1 VKTLDKD
8 LIAIEEDFKSRFS
21 LFNCKILTTGSKD
34 EPNKL
39 DIGFDH

>member
-21 LFNCKILTTGSKD
+21 LFNCKIWIWKKTYYLRIFL
-34 EPNKL
+34 NL
-39 DIGFDH
+39 QYC